1 MKSKLLNSSITIF
14 CTLFLLSGCG
24 KEKTTNSEA
33 NITKE
38 SQPSQKTTELSLSK
52 ALPKYK
58 IWYLFETTEV
68 TKDTKP
74 STIFYFNGED
84 VKEYKLTKPVLSD
97 IIKIHNS
104 IEQLTISQIIDMDN
118 QKQLEYA
125 KQQTDNSIKITHT
138 IPNQGD
144 INDLIDVEKE
154 VSPPKEEAFAPYHLN
169 IITDGSGNNT
179 KDIELDTNTN
189 ILNLSSDYT
198 DIYWQPVKGKLT
210 FISSY
215 NENIQILNHN
225 LNGFS
230 LSKNQLLLTDTQDD
244 VISFYLDD
252 PKVNS
257 TNITVDSNV
266 NK

>member
-38 SQPSQKTTELSLSK
+38 SQTSQKTTELSLSK

-58 IWYLFETTEV
+58 IWYLFETNEL

-84 VKEYKLTKPVLSD
+84 VKEYKLTKPVLPD
-97 IIKIHNS
+97 IIKIHNP

-118 QKQLEYA
+118 QKQLKYA
-125 KQQTDNSIKITHT
+125 KQQTDNSITITHT

-154 VSPPKEEAFAPYHLN
+154 VSPPNEELSAPYNLN

-179 KDIELDTNTN
+179 KKIELDTITNT
-189 ILNLSSDYT
+189 LTLSNDYT
-198 DIYWQPVKGKLT
+198 DIYWQQVRDKLT

-215 NENIQILNHN
+215 NQNIQILNHN

-230 LSKNQLLLTDTQDD
+230 LSKNQFLFTDTQDD
-244 VISFYLDD
+244 TISFYLDD
-252 PKVNS
+252 PKINS
-257 TNITVDSNV
+257 KNITVDSNV

>member
-1 MKSKLLNSSITIF
+1 MKSKLLNSSIIIF

-24 KEKTTNSEA
+24 KEKTTNSET

-38 SQPSQKTTELSLSK
+38 SQTFKKTTELSLSK
-52 ALPKYK
+52 ALPKYQ
-58 IWYLFETTEV
+58 IWYRFETNEV
-68 TKDTKP
+68 TMNTKP
-74 STIFYFNGED
+74 STILYFNGKNVE
-84 VKEYKLTKPVLSD
+84 EYKLTKPVLPD
-97 IIKIHNS
+97 IIKIHNP
-104 IEQLTISQIIDMDN
+104 IEQLSISQIIDMDN
-118 QKQLEYA
+118 QKQLKYA

-154 VSPPKEEAFAPYHLN
+154 LSPPKEEAFAPYHLN

-179 KDIELDTNTN
+179 KEIELGTNTN
-189 ILNLSSDYT
+189 VLNLSSDYT
-198 DIYWQPVKGKLT
+198 DIYWQQVKGKLT
-210 FISSY
+210 FISNY
-215 NENIQILNHN
+215 NQNIQILNHN

-230 LSKNQLLLTDTQDD
+230 LSKNQLLLTDTQNDT
-244 VISFYLDD
+244 ISFYLDD

-257 TNITVDSNV
+257 KTITVDSNV

>member
-14 CTLFLLSGCG
+14 CTLFLLSGYG
-24 KEKTTNSEA
+24 KEKITNSEA

-38 SQPSQKTTELSLSK
+38 SQISRKTTELPLSK

-58 IWYLFETTEV
+58 IWYLFETNEV
-68 TKDTKP
+68 TKVTKP

-84 VKEYKLTKPVLSD
+84 VKEYKLTKPVLPD
-97 IIKIHNS
+97 IIKIHNP
-104 IEQLTISQIIDMDN
+104 IEQLTISQIIDIDN

-144 INDLIDVEKE
+144 INDLVDVEKE
-154 VSPPKEEAFAPYHLN
+154 VSPQNKDSFAPYNLN

-179 KDIELDTNTN
+179 KEIELDTITN
-189 ILNLSSDYT
+189 ILTLSSDYT
-198 DIYWQPVKGKLT
+198 DIYWQQVRDKLT

-215 NENIQILNHN
+215 NQNIQILNHN

-244 VISFYLDD
+244 TISFYLDD

-257 TNITVDSNV
+257 KNITVDSNV